1 MRDNTTEVMK
11 VSKSTINVKI
21 DTAVKETAVMLLD
34 RMGIDQTTAIDML
47 YRKIIAVKSL
57 PFRPEPILSNGEQL
71 IATIKNKDIPNITIP
86 VNEDGYAIVDTNKY
100 PQLHDWVAEDNEYL

>member
-34 RMGIDQTTAIDML
+34 RMGIDQTTAIDMF

-71 IATIKNKDIPNITIP
+71 IATIKNKGIPNITIP
-86 VNEDGYAIVDTNKY
+86 VNEDGYAIIDTDKY
-100 PQLHDWVAEDNEYL
+100 PQLYDWVAEDNECL